1 MTEVVNKFAVEE
13 YNRCV
18 YSPYYW
24 ATTYL
29 KVKRFDVELVAFT
42 TLLSEE
48 EFNNKVWTR
57 S

>member
-1 MTEVVNKFAVEE
+1 MTEIVNKFAVEE

-18 YSPYYW
+18 DNPYYW

-29 KVKRFDVELVAFT
+29 KVKRFDGELVEFT

-48 EFNNKVWTR
+48 EFNNKVWTKF
-57 S
+57 